1 MNSTTPSLRP
11 GAVAARFGPV
21 CLRASFVLLIG
32 LPVAGAGAQELTSG
46 SEYEL
51 EAITVMGT
59 RERAYRD
66 VVAPTANKSDT
77 LVKETPFSIQTVTRE
92 LIEDR
97 GVTTFGEAVR
107 TVPGVTP
114 QVGWGGSNDRFR
126 LRGFATTANLKNGF
140 RRSVFAP
147 VDELVNIEQ
156 IEVLKGPAS
165 ALYGRFEPGGVVN
178 LVTKKPLDEAQT
190 RFDLTGGRYDFYRG
204 TFDTT
209 GPLSDTVSYRVAGA
223 WQDSGSFRDFMEA
236 ESQFISPV
244 VRWQPSPQTTLTAE
258 LELGRRDSSF
268 DRGFGNS
275 PLFLEVPIHNNYAE
289 PDARLENESALASVV
304 LDHAFDSGWELR
316 SGMQASWAR
325 TDALWYPYGFEP
337 ISGADT
343 NDPQVNRRRQRSIDE
358 QTDASVMAEVSRR
371 FDTGAVGHRVL
382 LGADYHYDEWDF
394 EAQAFLG
401 PGGFPVNLPISLY
414 DPVHGRAPSGPLE
427 PYDASHYDSH
437 NVGLYLQDELQLGS
451 QWRLLLGGRYDR
463 SRSGARAEYLPVEG
477 RLTRTDEAFSP
488 RVGLTWTPS
497 EEVSLYASWAQSF
510 LTEPSNG
517 MLREGNLPSP
527 SRGRQAEVGTKLS
540 LLDGRLEPTLALFDI
555 RRRNGVVSDP
565 DDFNYVIQVGEQRSR
580 GWEVDVPYAVTSQWR
595 LLASYTQLKTEIT
608 EDSDPALVGNLV
620 ANAPRRSASFWST
633 YDFAGRASG
642 LSVGLGAIYVGE
654 REANT
659 ANSFE
664 LPSYTRWDANAIYR
678 FGEGQRYR
686 VQMMVQNLGDK
697 RYYDSGGPFVPT
709 FAGAPRSVFA
719 TFGMTF

>member
-1 MNSTTPSLRP
+1 MNIIISSFLP
-11 GAVAARFGPV
+11 GAVAARIGPV
-21 CLRASFVLLIG
+21 GLGAWFVLVAG
-32 LPVAGAGAQELTSG
+32 LPVAGVAAEELTSD
-46 SEYEL
+46 SDYEL

-59 RERAYRD
+59 RERAYRN

-77 LVKETPFSIQTVTRE
+77 LVKETPFSIQTVTSE

-209 GPLSDTVSYRVAGA
+209 GPLSDTISYRVTGA
-223 WQDSGSFRDFMEA
+223 WQDNHSFRDFVEA
-236 ESQFISPV
+236 DTQFISPV
-244 VRWQPSPQTTLTAE
+244 VMWRPTPQTTLTAE
-258 LELGRRDSSF
+258 LELGRRNSSF

-289 PDARLENESALASVV
+289 PDARLENESALGSVV
-304 LDHAFDSGWELR
+304 LEHGFENGWELR
-316 SGMQASWAR
+316 SGVQASWAR

-337 ISGADT
+337 IGGYDT
-343 NDPQVNRRRQRSIDE
+343 DDPQVNRRRQRSVDE
-358 QTDASVMAEVSRR
+358 QTDASVMAEVSRH
-371 FDTGAVGHRVL
+371 FDTGTVGHRVL
-382 LGADYHYDEWDF
+382 MGADYHYDEWDF
-394 EAQAFLG
+394 EAHAFLG
-401 PGGFPVNLPISLY
+401 PGGFPVNLPIDLY
-414 DPVHGRAPSGPLE
+414 DPVHGLAPNGPLE
-427 PYDASHYDSH
+427 PYDASRYDSH

-463 SRSGARAEYLPVEG
+463 SRSGARAEYLPVEE

-488 RVGLTWTPS
+488 RVGLTWTPN
-497 EEVSLYASWAQSF
+497 EAVSLYASWAQSF

-527 SRGRQAEVGTKLS
+527 SRGRQTEVGAKLS
-540 LLDGRLEPTLALFDI
+540 LLEGRLEPTLALFDI

-580 GWEVDVPYAVTSQWR
+580 GWELDVPYAVTPQWR
-595 LLASYTQLKTEIT
+595 LLASYTQLKAEIS

-633 YDFAGRASG
+633 YDFTGCASG
-642 LSVGLGAIYVGE
+642 LSVGLGAIYVGA
-654 REANT
+654 RQANT
-659 ANSFE
+659 VNSFE

-678 FGEGQRYR
+678 FGEAQRYR
-686 VQMMVQNLGDK
+686 VQLMVQNLGDK
-697 RYYDSGGPFVPT
+697 RYYDSGGSFVPT
-709 FAGAPRSVFA
+709 FPGAPRSVFA
-719 TFGMTF
+719 TVGMTF

>member
-1 MNSTTPSLRP
+1 MNTSIPPFFTT
-11 GAVAARFGPV
+11 AVYSKAGSA
-21 CLRASFVLLIG
+21 CTLTTLLILS
-32 LPVAGAGAQELTSG
+32 LPVAAVDNEELTNHSAHD
-46 SEYEL
+46 L

-126 LRGFATTANLKNGF
+126 LRGFATSANLKNGF

-178 LVTKKPLDEAQT
+178 LVTRKPLDDAQT
-190 RFDLTGGRYDFYRG
+190 RFDLTGGSDDFYRG

-209 GPLSDTVSYRVAGA
+209 GPLSDSVSYRVTGA
-223 WQDSGSFRDFMEA
+223 WQDSGSFRDFVET

-244 VRWQPSPQTTLTAE
+244 VQWQPTQQTTLTAE

-275 PLFLEVPIHNNYAE
+275 PLFLEVPIHTNYAE
-289 PDARLENESALASVV
+289 PDAHLENESGLASVV
-304 LDHAFDSGWELR
+304 LEHGFENGWELR

-325 TDALWYPYGFEP
+325 TDALWYPYGFNT
-337 ISGADT
+337 ISDADT
-343 NDPQVNRRRQRSIDE
+343 REPQVNRRRQRSIDE
-358 QTDASVMAEVSRR
+358 QTDASVMTEISRR

-382 LGADYHYDEWDF
+382 LGADYNYDAWDF

-401 PGGFPVNLPISLY
+401 PEGFPVNLPISLY
-414 DPVHGRAPSGPLE
+414 DPVHGMAPNGPLE
-427 PYDASHYDSH
+427 PYDASRYDSH
-437 NVGLYLQDELQLGS
+437 NIGLYLQDEIQLGS

-463 SRSGARAEYLPVEG
+463 ARSGAKADYLPVDE

-497 EEVSLYASWAQSF
+497 EEVSLYGSWAQSF
-510 LTEPSNG
+510 LTEPFNG

-527 SRGRQAEVGTKLS
+527 SQGEQTEIGAKFS

-555 RRRNGVVSDP
+555 RRRDGVVSDP

-580 GWEVDVPYAVTSQWR
+580 GWEVDVPYAITPQWR
-595 LLASYTQLKTEIT
+595 LLASYTQLKAEIS
-608 EDSDPALVGNLV
+608 EDSDSSLVGNLV
-620 ANAPRRSASFWST
+620 ANAPRRSASVWSS
-633 YDFAGRASG
+633 YDFAGQATG
-642 LSVGLGAIYVGE
+642 LSLGLGAIYVGE
-654 REANT
+654 RQANT

-664 LPSYTRWDANAIYR
+664 LPSYTRWDANVIYR
-678 FGEGQRYR
+678 FGEEQRYR

-697 RYYDSGGPFVPT
+697 RYYDSGGAFVPT
-709 FAGAPRSVFA
+709 FPGAPRSVLA
-719 TFGMTF
+719 TVGMTF

>member
-1 MNSTTPSLRP
+1 MNKNTSSLRF
-11 GAVAARFGPV
+11 GAVAAGIGPW
-21 CLRASFVLLIG
+21 CLRASLALVVG
-32 LPVAGAGAQELTSG
+32 LPVASFAQEPAG
-46 SEYEL
+46 SPDYEL
-51 EAITVMGT
+51 DDITVLGT
-59 RERAYRD
+59 RERAYRS
-66 VVAPTANKSDT
+66 VVAPTANKSDA

-126 LRGFATTANLKNGF
+126 LRGFATSANLKNGF

-178 LVTKKPLDEAQT
+178 MVTKKPLDEAQT

-209 GPLSDTVSYRVAGA
+209 GPLSDTVSYRVTGS
-223 WQDSGSFRDFMEA
+223 WQDNGSFRDFVGA
-236 ESQFISPV
+236 ETQFISPV
-244 VRWQPSPQTTLTAE
+244 VQWQIAPQTTLTAE

-275 PLFLEVPIHNNYAE
+275 PLFLEVPIHTNYAE

-304 LDHAFDSGWELR
+304 LEHDFDNGWELR
-316 SGMQASWAR
+316 TGLQASWAR

-343 NDPQVNRRRQRSIDE
+343 DDPQVNRRRQRSVDE
-358 QTDASVMAEVSRR
+358 QTDVSVMAEVARR
-371 FDTGAVGHRVL
+371 FETGAVGHRVL
-382 LGADYHYDEWDF
+382 LGADYNYDEWDF
-394 EAQAFLG
+394 EAYANLG

-414 DPVHGRAPSGPLE
+414 DPVHGVATSGPLE

-437 NVGLYLQDELQLGS
+437 NVGLYLQDELQFGS
-451 QWRLLLGGRYDR
+451 QWRLLLGVRYDR
-463 SRSGARAEYLPVEG
+463 SRSGARAEYLPVDE
-477 RLTRTDEAFSP
+477 RLTRTDDAFSP
-488 RVGLTWTPS
+488 RIGLTWTPS
-497 EEVSLYASWAQSF
+497 EEVSLYASWAESF
-510 LTEPSNG
+510 LTEPFNG
-517 MLREGNLPSP
+517 MLRDGELPSP
-527 SRGRQAEVGTKLS
+527 SRGRQTEVGAKLS

-580 GWEVDVPYAVTSQWR
+580 GWELDVPYSITPHWR
-595 LLASYTQLKTEIT
+595 LLASYTQLKAEIT
-608 EDSDPALVGNLV
+608 DDTDPALVGNRV
-620 ANAPRRSASFWST
+620 ANAPRTSASVWST
-633 YDFAGRASG
+633 YDFGGQAAG
-642 LSVGLGAIYVGE
+642 LSLGLGAIHVGA
-654 REANT
+654 RQANT

-664 LPSYTRWDANAIYR
+664 LPSYVRWDANAIYR
-678 FGEGQRYR
+678 FGEGERYR
-686 VQMMVQNLGDK
+686 AQLMVQNLGDR
-697 RYYDSGGPFVPT
+697 RYYDSGGSFVPT
-709 FAGAPRSVFA
+709 FPGAPRSVFA
-719 TFGMTF
+719 SVGMTF